1 MSYQDTDTEVACLI
15 VTYSPYGPYRGLTYN
30 AHPMRSNSHIP
41 FHKAR
46 IFSFHHL
53 HAILSDNITQIL
65 ISYSFPQYLHLYSLS
80 FFPIFCFFVGLF
92 MEQYPKHIPR
102 SSINILI
109 LDKSSRSHKKIT

>member
-80 FFPIFCFFVGLF
+80 FFPIFCFFVGKPCVTISLG
-92 MEQYPKHIPR
+92 R
-102 SSINILI
+102 SGRFLI
-109 LDKSSRSHKKIT
+109 HLISSNVC